1 MQDASRLLL
10 ENRVWAS
17 EMTASNPEFF
27 HSMADHQS
35 PDFLWI
41 GCSDSRVPAELTVRA
56 KPGEIFVHRNI
67 GNQVIATD
75 FNCLSVIQYA
85 VRILK
90 VKHIIVCGHYRCGGI
105 KAALQAQQPFLIMV
119 NNWLMH
125 IRDTYRLHEE
135 EMDTLVSDEAR
146 VDRLVELN
154 IIEQVYRLANLT
166 VIQQAWHAEQKPTLH
181 GWVYGLNDGLIHELI
196 TLDHYHTPRPV
207 YRLAP

>member
-135 EMDTLVSDEAR
+135 EMETLVSDEAR

>member
-1 MQDASRLLL
+1 MQDANRLLT
-10 ENRVWAS
+10 ENRIWAG
-17 EMTASNPEFF
+17 EMTAQNPEFF

-35 PDFLWI
+35 PEFLWI

-90 VKHIIVCGHYRCGGI
+90 VRHIIVCGHYRCGGI

-125 IRDTYRLHEE
+125 VRDTYRLHEE
-135 EMDTLVSDEAR
+135 EMDLLVSDEAR

-166 VIQQAWHAEQKPTLH
+166 VIQQAWNAEQMPTLH
-181 GWVYGLNDGLIHELI
+181 GWVYGLDDGLIHELI